1 LRHKLATEAIVLV
14 ALLLISLAVGLALVA
29 RGEVAL
35 AERLLQGTD
44 TNTPD
49 PNSPQ
54 ATPTLTWTPLP
65 TDTPTDIV
73 TPSDTPT
80 GTPSDT
86 PAVLATDTPTA
97 LPTDTPFAFPTDT
110 PFVLPTD
117 TPFVFPTDTPFVF
130 PTDTP
135 LAPIDSPT
143 PPVLAPEPIL
153 PPPAPPFT
161 PDQPITM
168 PLDAILVI
176 PPPAEETAPIE
187 DAAGRRRLDPA
198 LFIDNLVI
206 AFGYVWMC
214 FGGLAMVAAAL
225 GGVWLWRR
233 RSRPPAQPVPD
244 PGQTTAQPPTAASAP
259 PPPPAPPPA
268 PTRVAAR
275 RRSSPP
281 PDLD

>member
-1 LRHKLATEAIVLV
+1 MLPL
-14 ALLLISLAVGLALVA
+14 ALLLLALAAGLLWTPRA
-29 RGEVAL
+29 RVAL
-35 AERLLQGTD
+35 ADLLFQGTA

-54 ATPTLTWTPLP
+54 ATPTFTWTPFP
-65 TDTPTDIV
+65 TATPTEIV
-73 TPSDTPT
+73 TPSDTP
-80 GTPSDT
+80 
-86 PAVLATDTPTA
+86 VV
-97 LPTDTPFAFPTDT
+97 LPTDTPSALPSDT
-110 PFVLPTD
+110 PTALPTD

-135 LAPIDSPT
+135 FVFPTDMPLAPIGTPT
-143 PPVLAPEPIL
+143 PPVLAPEPLL
-153 PPPAPPFT
+153 PPPAPPPT
-161 PDQPITM
+161 SDQPITV
-168 PLDAILVI
+168 PLDVILVI
-176 PPPAEETAPIE
+176 PPPAEEGAPVE
-187 DAAGRRRLDPA
+187 EATDQRRLDPA

-214 FGGLAMVAAAL
+214 FGALAMVGAAV

-244 PGQTTAQPPTAASAP
+244 PGQATAQPPTAASAP
-259 PPPPAPPPA
+259 PLPPAPPPA

>member
-1 LRHKLATEAIVLV
+1 VQNQSPKTQRRQVHGKQMLPL
-14 ALLLISLAVGLALVA
+14 ALLLLALAAGLLWTPRA
-29 RGEVAL
+29 RVAL
-35 AERLLQGTD
+35 ADLLFQGTA

-54 ATPTLTWTPLP
+54 ATPTFTWTPFP
-65 TDTPTDIV
+65 TATPTEIV
-73 TPSDTPT
+73 TPSDTP
-80 GTPSDT
+80 
-86 PAVLATDTPTA
+86 VV
-97 LPTDTPFAFPTDT
+97 LPTDTPSALPSDT
-110 PFVLPTD
+110 PTALPTD

-135 LAPIDSPT
+135 FVFPTDMPLAPIGTPT
-143 PPVLAPEPIL
+143 PPVLAPEPLL
-153 PPPAPPFT
+153 PPPAPPPT
-161 PDQPITM
+161 SDQPITV
-168 PLDAILVI
+168 PLDVILVI
-176 PPPAEETAPIE
+176 PPPAEEGAPVE
-187 DAAGRRRLDPA
+187 EATDQRRLDPA

-214 FGGLAMVAAAL
+214 FGALAMVGAAV

-244 PGQTTAQPPTAASAP
+244 PGQATAQPPTAASAP
-259 PPPPAPPPA
+259 PLPPAPPPA